1 MRYTRVGRHSLL
13 DAVIAKLLDD
23 VPPGAFQP
31 PLHVQDLVP
40 APCPP
45 HGGKPDAVGV
55 ESPVGQD
62 QGDVEDAISW
72 QLHWGLCGAEAPEM
86 V

>member
-23 VPPGAFQP
+23 VPRSAFQP
-31 PLHVQDLVP
+31 PLDIQDP
-40 APCPP
+40 ARALCPP
-45 HGGKPDAVGV
+45 FGQKPEAVEVASAVGHD
-55 ESPVGQD
+55 E
-62 QGDVEDAISW
+62 GDVEDAISW